1 MRFPKMA
8 DESTNFR
15 LEIRHRTK
23 PFDPYFWEI
32 FSVSNL
38 KRVKRSSRTY
48 PTRGAAMKAGKKAL
62 LRLMVPPHRQFVA
75 KPQRERET
83 SP

>member
-1 MRFPKMA
+1 MRVAKMA
-8 DESTNFR
+8 NEFTNLR
-15 LEIRHRTK
+15 IEIRHCTK
-23 PFDPYFWEI
+23 PFNPYFWEI

-62 LRLMVPPHRQFVA
+62 LRLIVPRHSQSVP
-75 KPQRERET
+75 KLERV
-83 SP
+83 SSH

>member
-1 MRFPKMA
+1 MRFAKMA
-8 DESTNFR
+8 IESTNFR
-15 LEIRHRTK
+15 IEIRHCTK
-23 PFDPYFWEI
+23 PFGPYFWEI

-62 LRLMVPPHRQFVA
+62 FRLMIPRHRQFVT
-75 KPQRERET
+75 KPQRESET

>member
-1 MRFPKMA
+1 MRFAKMA
-8 DESTNFR
+8 NEFTNFR

-32 FSVSNL
+32 FSVSNP

-62 LRLMVPPHRQFVA
+62 LRLIVPRHSQSVPE
-75 KPQRERET
+75 PQRERVT
-83 SP
+83 SS